1 MSPAPDDYT
10 AVDMILTFRQGA
22 DGSRPSD
29 AVCVEVPI
37 IDDIDA
43 EERERLT
50 FRIEAVDQDRIR
62 VDESLAEKVLYI
74 EDNDGIV
81 ICCTVNSTREG
92 ASKIIVSCIWSVH
105 YRRFYTIRNPSVY
118 PVNLLDTRP
127 LPGRNNL

>member
-1 MSPAPDDYT
+1 MSKTCPSVYVSPAPDDYT

-81 ICCTVNSTREG
+81 
-92 ASKIIVSCIWSVH
+92 
-105 YRRFYTIRNPSVY
+105 
-118 PVNLLDTRP
+118 
-127 LPGRNNL
+127 